1 MIVKLE
7 GGSSDLHMVSLND
20 MRKLADSIQKISYN
34 YEYQE
39 YGTKT
44 RNIYIKANKEGSFEI
59 LLGLLEPT
67 SLVTVGQGLMGA
79 FLYDLIHKM
88 REYFNS
94 EVKKETI
101 KNLIDTTFSLAL
113 ELVEAE
119 YFDIN
124 FEKKKQTIEENTKLI
139 NAELANYQA
148 MKQIASIIGNSAD
161 DYSMKQISIVFKSYQ
176 EENVEVLKINNS
188 TKELLNKNELVS
200 IDIEN
205 ILISGVPDG
214 LSRSSKSFYI
224 EVDFIGKMKI
234 RASDKQL
241 AIVSDYFK
249 GNKRIKVLIKPIV
262 KMGELTERRDATLIK
277 IIGE

>member
-161 DYSMKQISIVFKSYQ
+161 DYSMKPISIVFKSYQ

>member
-20 MRKLADSIQKISYN
+20 MRKLTDSIQKISYN
-34 YEYQE
+34 YEYQK
-39 YGTKT
+39 YGT
-44 RNIYIKANKEGSFEI
+44 RNQNIYIEANKEGSFEI

-67 SLVTVGQGLMGA
+67 SLQAVGQGLMGA

-88 REYFNS
+88 SEYLNS
-94 EVKKETI
+94 EAKKEDI
-101 KNLIDTTFSLAL
+101 KNLIDATFSLAL
-113 ELVEAE
+113 ELTEAE
-119 YFDIN
+119 YFDVN
-124 FEKKKQTIEENTKLI
+124 FEKKKKIIEKNTKLI

-148 MKQIASIIGNSAD
+148 MKQIASIVGKATD
-161 DYSMKQISIVFKSYQ
+161 EYSLKPTSIVFTSYR
-176 EENVEVLKINNS
+176 EENVEVLEINNS
-188 TKELLNKNELVS
+188 TKELLDKNELDAIKV
-200 IDIEN
+200 EN
-205 ILISGVPDG
+205 IIISGVPDA

-249 GNKRIKVLIKPIV
+249 ENKRIKVLIQPIV
-262 KMGELTERRDATLIK
+262 RMGELTETRDAKLIK

>member
-7 GGSSDLHMVSLND
+7 GGSSDLHMVSLNN
-20 MRKLADSIQKISYN
+20 MRKLSDSIQRISYN

-39 YGTKT
+39 FGTKT
-44 RNIYIKANKEGSFEI
+44 KNIYIKANKEGSFEI

-67 SLVTVGQGLMGA
+67 SLTTVGQGLMGA

-94 EVKKETI
+94 EIKKEEI
-101 KNLIDTTFSLAL
+101 KNLIDRTFSLAL
-113 ELVEAE
+113 ELIDNK
-119 YFDIN
+119 YFDVN
-124 FEKKKQTIEENTKLI
+124 FEKKKKTIEENTKLI

-148 MKQIASIIGNSAD
+148 MKQIASIIGDSSDN
-161 DYSMKQISIVFKSYQ
+161 YSVKPISIVFQSYQ
-176 EENVEVLKINNS
+176 EENTEIFEINNLS
-188 TKELLNKNELVS
+188 KELLKKSELVS

-205 ILISGVPDG
+205 ILISGIPDG
-214 LSRSSKSFYI
+214 LSRSSKAFYI

-241 AIVSDYFK
+241 GIVSDYFK
-249 GNKRIKVLIKPIV
+249 ENKRIKVLIKPIV
-262 KMGELTERRDATLIK
+262 KMGDLTEKRDAKLIK
-277 IIGE
+277 IMGD